1 MDIADPVRPS
11 FPVLLNR
18 DSGGSEEAD
27 VPDRIRE
34 AFRSEGAE
42 ADVRTAE
49 GGEELLALAK
59 EVASRDFPVVV
70 GAGGDGTI
78 SALASVVAGAG
89 KTLGVLPLGTLNHFA
104 KDLRIPLDLEG
115 AVHNVVHGR
124 ETQVDVGEVNGR
136 TFVNNS
142 SLGLYPRIVRHRE
155 ERQKLGWGK
164 WPAFVW
170 ATIHALHRHRP
181 IDVILATDGHEIRRA
196 TPFVFVGNNSYEM
209 DGFDVGTRER
219 LDRGE
224 LSVYTAPGARPIDLV
239 LSAFLALIGRLRA
252 TGKFEV
258 LRTEEL
264 EIASRAQPVRVAADG
279 EIVMMRP
286 PLRYRIRP
294 RALKVIVPPEPE
306 NEGAT

>member
-1 MDIADPVRPS
+1 MDLAEPMRPS

-18 DSGGSEEAD
+18 DSGGSDEAN

-34 AFRSEGAE
+34 AFRAEGAE

-49 GGEELLALAK
+49 GGEEFLALAK

-78 SALASVVAGAG
+78 SALASVLTGSG

-115 AVHNVVHGR
+115 AVRNVVHGR
-124 ETQVDVGEVNGR
+124 ESEVDVGEVNGR

-142 SLGLYPRIVRHRE
+142 SLGLYPKIVRHRE

-170 ATIHALHRHRP
+170 ATIHTLHRHRP
-181 IDVILATDGHEIRRA
+181 IDVTLSADGHEIRRA
-196 TPFVFVGNNSYEM
+196 TPFVFVGNNAYEM

-239 LSAFLALIGRLRA
+239 VSAFLALIGRLRA
-252 TGKFEV
+252 ARRFEV
-258 LRTEEL
+258 LRTSEFR
-264 EIASRAQPVRVAADG
+264 IAPRGDLVRVAADG

-286 PLRYRIRP
+286 PLRYRVRP
-294 RALKVIVPPEPE
+294 RALKVMVPPEAE
-306 NEGAT
+306 EGGAS